1 MFRVEL
7 TRTRRRARTW
17 VLAALLVVPVAVAV
31 GVFGS
36 ELVDAGGRTAT
47 QIGTAAS
54 PAAILPFLGLLAV
67 AALPLPAAGAIMGGS
82 AFGSDMADGTLRYLL
97 IRPVGRVRLYMVKFG
112 VVVLFAVGAAL
123 LVALVGVAAAL
134 AAYGPGELRPLALTT
149 GAGGVATGLVDIGF
163 GDWIV
168 RLVVSTAYVAL
179 LGVAVGAVA
188 LAVGMRSESTAVGAA
203 VAVLALVVSAGL
215 SALDWLGPVRVVLLG
230 NWVTTWTT
238 VFTDPPRWT
247 DLIAGAGC
255 AAAWTAAATAAGAW
269 WFRRSDVLC

>member
-1 MFRVEL
+1 MLRVEL
-7 TRTRRRARTW
+7 SRTRRRARTW
-17 VLAALLVVPVAVAV
+17 VLVALLTVPVAVAV

-36 ELVDAGGRTAT
+36 ELVDASGRTAT

-67 AALPLPAAGAIMGGS
+67 AALPLPAAVAILGGT

-97 IRPVGRVRLYMVKFG
+97 VRPVGRVRLYMVKFA
-112 VVVLFAVGAAL
+112 VVALFAVG
-123 LVALVGVAAAL
+123 VALVVTLAGVAVAV

-149 GAGGVATGLVDIGF
+149 GTGGVATGLVDLGIW
-163 GDWIV
+163 DWV
-168 RLVVSTAYVAL
+168 LRLAFSTGYVAL
-179 LGVAVGAVA
+179 LGIAVGAVA
-188 LAVGMRSESTAVGAA
+188 VAVGMRSESTAVGAA
-203 VAVLALVVSAGL
+203 VAVLVLVVSVGL

-238 VFTDPPRWT
+238 LFTDPPRWA
-247 DLIAGAGC
+247 DMAAGAAC
-255 AAAWTAAATAAGAW
+255 AFVWTTAATTAGAW